1 MKIELHDTFR
11 ILEPIYSSS
20 FLCWPC
26 NSCFSKHYFIDIFA
40 DECGWQSYSCAIL
53 LRSVLRTA
61 QILILNKNGSRAI
74 FSCRFS
80 LLQGSVLDPIF
91 GSGALGAIYTY
102 FFKDKSQICAYLYFS
117 GKIVSAQWF
126 SLVSVYSRAQ
136 HPDLNFGFQS
146 C

>member
-80 LLQGSVLDPIF
+80 LLQGSVLDPNF
-91 GSGALGAIYTY
+91 GSGAFGVIYTY
-102 FFKDKSQICAYLYFS
+102 FFKDNFRSDHTFIFRK
-117 GKIVSAQWF
+117 KIVSAQ
-126 SLVSVYSRAQ
+126 
-136 HPDLNFGFQS
+136 
-146 C
+146 